1 MSFQAISSFFDQ
13 VSGDSD
19 LEKQVQTAL
28 DNRAGAAAFEI
39 VDIARARGCA
49 FTATELREYLAAQST
64 DSELSEGHLEV
75 FACGLLQG
83 RALNLV
89 GLRKI
94 RMLRLDQLRAR
105 MGRRP

>member
-1 MSFQAISSFFDQ
+1 MSFQAITSFFGQ

-39 VDIARARGCA
+39 VDIAKARGCA
-49 FTATELREYLAAQST
+49 FTATELREYLAAQSP
-64 DSELSEGHLEV
+64 DSELSEDQLEV
-75 FACGLLQG
+75 VAGGLLQI

-94 RMLRLDQLRAR
+94 RMLPLDQLRAR